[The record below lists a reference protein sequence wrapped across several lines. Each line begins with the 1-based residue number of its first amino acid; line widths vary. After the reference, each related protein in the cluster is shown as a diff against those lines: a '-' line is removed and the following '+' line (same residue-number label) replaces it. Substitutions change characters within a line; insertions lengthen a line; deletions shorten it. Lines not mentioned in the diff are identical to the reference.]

1 MRYVVRNA
9 TVVDG
14 TGAEPFTADISIRGN
29 MIEQIGTI
37 DAEPGDVEVDATGR
51 LAMPGFIDAHS
62 HVDGVLFDDDIQLAL
77 LRQGITTVIGGQD
90 GVSYAPGDGVYATEY
105 FAAINGSH
113 PSYRG
118 PRVSDLLSTFD
129 ETTRL
134 NFAYLVPA
142 ATVRYE
148 VMGRSTDRASD
159 EQLAAMQQLVTEGLD
174 DGAFGLSSGL
184 DYVPGIFADAAELGA
199 LCLPVAAVD
208 AVYVTHMR
216 GGYEANSAEGI
227 DEIVDISERSGVR
240 THISH
245 FHAEADTLLPLL
257 DEVDVAGVDLSF
269 DAYPYTR
276 GCTIL
281 GMPLLPTEL
290 SVLPTETVLAELAA
304 PASREALRRDWFPLV
319 DLKPSLGPGWP
330 RMITL
335 AHIAAPELAWAHGLT
350 IAEASE
356 KAGQDAI
363 DFVLDLLLASR
374 LEVNVVMA
382 VRYARPVSEL
392 GRIFSSDAHVGGSDG
407 IFVGAHPHPRARGSF
422 TSYLR
427 EYVRENSFLT
437 WPQMSVHLS
446 GGTAKR
452 FGLAGRDGVPGR
464 EAIPGRGMLCPG
476 AIADLIVVDPLTV
489 TDRATYEH
497 PLRISE
503 GIDDVFVA
511 GVPVLIDGE
520 LCAATPG
527 RGLRRA
533 QADAAAAAPAPPAA
547 PAAG

>member
-1 MRYVVRNA
+1 MRPNNHMRFVVRNA

-14 TGAEPFTADISIRGN
+14 TGAEPYLADISIRGDR
-29 MIEQIGTI
+29 IEQIAATGATGTI
-37 DAEPGDVEVDATGR
+37 PAEPGDVEIDATGR

-62 HVDGVLFDDDIQLAL
+62 HVDGVLFDDDIQMAL

-113 PSYRG
+113 PTYAAQPDS
-118 PRVSDLLSTFD
+118 RVADLLSTFD

-148 VMGRSTDRASD
+148 VMGRSTDRAD
-159 EQLAAMQQLVTEGLD
+159 AAQLEQMQRMVTEGLD
-174 DGAFGLSSGL
+174 DGALGLSSGL

-199 LCLPVAAVD
+199 LCLPVAQAN

-216 GGYEANSAEGI
+216 GGYEANSSEGI
-227 DEIVDISERSGVR
+227 NEILDIHHKSGVR
-240 THISH
+240 VHVSH

-257 DEVDVAGVDLSF
+257 DQVDVAGVEFSF

-290 SVLPTETVLAELAA
+290 SVLPTETVLAVLASPDRRA
-304 PASREALRRDWFPLV
+304 QLRRDWFPQV
-319 DLKPSLGPGWP
+319 AQKPSLGPDWP

-335 AHIAAPELAWAHGLT
+335 AHIKAPHLAWAHGLT

-356 KAGQDAI
+356 QAGQDAI

-382 VRYARPVSEL
+382 VRYARPVEEL
-392 GRIFSSDAHVGGSDG
+392 GRIFSHDAHVGGSDG

-427 EYVRENSFLT
+427 EYVRENAFLT
-437 WPQMSVHLS
+437 WPQVSVHLS
-446 GGTAKR
+446 GGTARR
-452 FGLAGRDGVPGR
+452 FGLD
-464 EAIPGRGMLCPG
+464 GRGVLAPG
-476 AIADLIVVDPLTV
+476 AIADLILVDPLTV
-489 TDRATYEH
+489 TDRATYAQ
-497 PLRISE
+497 PLAISE

-511 GVPVLIDGE
+511 GVPVLVDGS
-520 LCAATPG
+520 LCATLPG
-527 RGLRRA
+527 RGLRRSPHS
-533 QADAAAAAPAPPAA
+533 D
-547 PAAG
+547 GK